1 MGGCNP
7 VWPCSWQLFQCDDL
21 AHSAGHIMGF
31 RTLCLPDMFQDHDK
45 PDAMYAQAGLD
56 ADGIVAGAL
65 AALGMDDI
73 SAKGRRA

>member
-1 MGGCNP
+1 
-7 VWPCSWQLFQCDDL
+7 
-21 AHSAGHIMGF
+21 
-31 RTLCLPDMFQDHDK
+31 MFQDHDK
-45 PDAMYAQAGLD
+45 PEAMYAQAGLD